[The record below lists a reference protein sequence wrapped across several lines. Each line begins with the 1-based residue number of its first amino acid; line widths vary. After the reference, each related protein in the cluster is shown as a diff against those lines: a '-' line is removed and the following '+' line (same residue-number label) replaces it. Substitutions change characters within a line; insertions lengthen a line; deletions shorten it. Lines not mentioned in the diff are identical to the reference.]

1 MNDKISH
8 RYVNLD
14 FDRFTGKSGPVTVSV
29 RAWGRIGSEPIFLNK
44 HEFENVTPASLNR
57 LHKVLGIDQ
66 AVLRPEGVRVSA
78 TIRPLFANVEAYVR
92 GRL

>member
-8 RYVNLD
+8 RYVDLD
-14 FDRFTGKSGPVTVSV
+14 FDRFTGKDGPVTVSV
-29 RAWGRIGSEPIFLNK
+29 RSWGRDGMEPIFLNRRD
-44 HEFENVTPASLNR
+44 FENVTPASLNR

-66 AVLRPEGVRVSA
+66 ALFRPEGVRVSA